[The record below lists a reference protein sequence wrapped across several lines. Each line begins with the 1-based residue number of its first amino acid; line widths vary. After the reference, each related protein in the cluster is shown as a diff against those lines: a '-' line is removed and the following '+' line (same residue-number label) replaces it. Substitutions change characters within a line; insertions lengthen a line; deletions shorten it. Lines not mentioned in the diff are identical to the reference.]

1 MMATEE
7 AVEIFMVMNVIEL
20 GMNETVGEAKE
31 VNGTNVGEESVESSA
46 THIER
51 GNRSFER

>member
-7 AVEIFMVMNVIEL
+7 AVKNFMVLNVIEL
-20 GMNETVGEAKE
+20 GINETAEEANE
-31 VNGTNVGEESVESSA
+31 VDGTNIDEESVELSA
-46 THIER
+46 AHIQR